1 MVTSTSQL
9 IFRIVF
15 ASRLRLPLIFLAK
28 MCVFSWAGP
37 SLNFSSF
44 LALLVIWALSLGL
57 KPDQMKS
64 SQSSLRF
71 SLFQVFLFSLYFFG
85 MTWIQFTSSQ
95 GNAARTAFRPAVFEK
110 AFFFTVNLNWSL
122 ASEPGS
128 LSSSLSPFRAQ
139 FFFKPENL
147 FCSSLSSF
155 HSNFWRFFQKRGKKF
170 FIKKWRKKFSQK
182 KF

>member
-1 MVTSTSQL
+1 MTEPEFFEL
-9 IFRIVF
+9 
-15 ASRLRLPLIFLAK
+15 LA
-28 MCVFSWAGP
+28 FIGN
-37 SLNFSSF
+37 LSF
-44 LALLVIWALSLGL
+44 ELGL

-64 SQSSLRF
+64 SRSSLRF
-71 SLFQVFLFSLYFFG
+71 SFIQVFLFSIYFFG

-95 GNAARTAFRPAVFEK
+95 GNAARTAFRPAVLEK
-110 AFFFTVNLNWSL
+110 AFLSTVNLNWSL

-147 FCSSLSSF
+147 FCLSLSSF

-182 KF
+182 NYNAFFWWRC

>member
-1 MVTSTSQL
+1 MVFT
-9 IFRIVF
+9 
-15 ASRLRLPLIFLAK
+15 
-28 MCVFSWAGP
+28 WAGL
-37 SLNFSSF
+37 SLNFSS
-44 LALLVIWALSLGL
+44 LIPLLVIWAWSLGL
-57 KPDQMKS
+57 KPDQKKS
-64 SQSSLRF
+64 SQSKIRF
-71 SLFQVFLFSLYFFG
+71 SFFQDFLFSLYFFG

-95 GNAARTAFRPAVFEK
+95 GNARTSFRPAALEK
-110 AFFFTVNLNWSL
+110 AFSFTVSLNWSL

-170 FIKKWRKKFSQK
+170 FNKKWRKKFSQK